1 MSNAL
6 PENIK
11 VYLERISSAAN
22 HTHKLIDALFA
33 FSRSTSTEQVSAP
46 TDLNTLLAEVKNSLK
61 DIIEEKP
68 AIISASPLPVLQVIA
83 FQFQQLLENMIGNTL
98 KYSLPDVRPDIS
110 ITAGLV
116 SGSPFIH
123 EHAVA
128 DKQYHAISIRDNGIG
143 FDQQYVRARCS
154 NFSSACTAKTNI
166 PAPASGWRSVKKLSS
181 ITTALLLPKGSL
193 VKGLLLL
200 FTFLYKRLF

>member
-68 AIISASPLPVLQVIA
+68 AIITASPLPVLQVIA

-143 FDQQYVRARCS
+143 FDQQYAGKVFELFQRLHG
-154 NFSSACTAKTNI
+154 KTNI

>member
-68 AIISASPLPVLQVIA
+68 AIITASPLPVLQVIA

-143 FDQQYVRARCS
+143 FDQQYAGKVFELFQRLHG
-154 NFSSACTAKTNI
+154 KTNI
-166 PAPASGWRSVKKLSS
+166 PAPAPGWRSVKKLSS

>member
-1 MSNAL
+1 MSNTL

-22 HTHKLIDALFA
+22 HMHKLIDALFA

-83 FQFQQLLENMIGNTL
+83 FQFQQLLENMIGNAL
-98 KYSLPDVRPDIS
+98 KYSLPDVRPDIN

-123 EHAVA
+123 GHAVA
-128 DKQYHAISIRDNGIG
+128 DKQYHAIFIRDNGIG
-143 FDQQYVRARCS
+143 FDQQYAGKVFELFQRLHGKNEYSGTGIGLAICKKIVQHHHG
-154 NFSSACTAKTNI
+154 FITAQGEPGQGATFTISI
-166 PAPASGWRSVKKLSS
+166 PV
-181 ITTALLLPKGSL
+181 
-193 VKGLLLL
+193 
-200 FTFLYKRLF
+200 